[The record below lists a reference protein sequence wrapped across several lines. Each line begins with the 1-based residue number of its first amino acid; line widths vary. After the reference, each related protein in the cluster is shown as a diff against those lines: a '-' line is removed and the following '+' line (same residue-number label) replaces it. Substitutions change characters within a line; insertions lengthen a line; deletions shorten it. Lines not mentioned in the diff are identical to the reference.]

1 MSGARTHGSLTND
14 EEVNGAAWA
23 AGRGAVVGA
32 AKVSTIQ
39 SIVVRPIK
47 QSKSRR
53 NGSFPAENLSHSH
66 EHSNIRR
73 NPPRKKD

>member
-32 AKVSTIQ
+32 AKVRRTQ
-39 SIVVRPIK
+39 SC
-47 QSKSRR
+47 
-53 NGSFPAENLSHSH
+53 
-66 EHSNIRR
+66 SNQKIEKIEIERFEDQC
-73 NPPRKKD
+73 PKDKEIN

>member
-23 AGRGAVVGA
+23 AGRGAAVGA

-39 SIVVRPIK
+39 SIVVHPIN
-47 QSKSRR
+47 QRTSKG
-53 NGSFPAENLSHSH
+53 NENFTVENPSHSH
-66 EHSNIRR
+66 EYSNIMP
-73 NPPRKKD
+73 NPSRKH